1 MLLSVLYSL
10 LFHTGSCTNPLQE
23 TLLSNDDMTYF
34 PHSEVQ
40 ILMLDVQ
47 FNCTGSIS
55 KLDGMFHVT
64 GLGAHLIAFQ
74 IWRPTANNTYE
85 QVSSQYIRDTELND
99 HPYIPN
105 IQNFSIEPNMYFQ
118 RGDIIGFYIPSTDSV
133 RDPISL
139 VYTNGTSDGNEGR
152 LYYINSAFSPC
163 KVVMCEETQSILK
176 GVQLQMRMELQQ
188 SQSVIYI

>member
-1 MLLSVLYSL
+1 MY
-10 LFHTGSCTNPLQE
+10 TIGSCTNPLQE
-23 TLLSNDDMTYF
+23 TILRGNYNVTYF
-34 PHSEVQ
+34 PRSEVQ

-47 FNCTGSIS
+47 FNCTGSVS
-55 KLDGMFHVT
+55 KLDGMFYVT

-118 RGDIIGFYIPSTDSV
+118 RGDIIGFHIPSTGGGV
-133 RDPISL
+133 RDPILL

-152 LYYINSAFSPC
+152 LYYVNSGFSPC
-163 KVVMCEETQSILK
+163 KVVLCEETESMLK

-188 SQSVIYI
+188 GQSCMQ

>member
-1 MLLSVLYSL
+1 MSTVQGKLLNACTVLYIL
-10 LFHTGSCTNPLQE
+10 LYTIGSCTNPLQE
-23 TLLSNDDMTYF
+23 TLLSNDDVTYF
-34 PHSEVQ
+34 PHSGVQ

-64 GLGAHLIAFQ
+64 GLGSHLISFQ
-74 IWRPTANNTYE
+74 IWRPTANNYE

-118 RGDIIGFYIPSTDSV
+118 RGDIIGFHIPSTDSV

-139 VYTNGTSDGNEGR
+139 IVLVMVMKED
-152 LYYINSAFSPC
+152 YI
-163 KVVMCEETQSILK
+163 M
-176 GVQLQMRMELQQ
+176 
-188 SQSVIYI
+188 

>member
-1 MLLSVLYSL
+1 MHSVIYIYSIV
-10 LFHTGSCTNPLQE
+10 TIGSCTNPLQD

-34 PHSEVQ
+34 PHSGVQ

-64 GLGAHLIAFQ
+64 GLGAHLISFQ
-74 IWRPTANNTYE
+74 IWRPTANKTYE

-99 HPYIPN
+99 HTSYLN

-118 RGDIIGFYIPSTDSV
+118 RGDTIGFHIPSTDNA

-152 LYYINSAFSPC
+152 LYYVNSSFSPC
-163 KVVMCEETQSILK
+163 KVVLCEETRSILK

-188 SQSVIYI
+188 GQSCSK